1 MRDSFVFYRSFY
13 EAMHDLSDEDKGKCF
28 ETLANYAINGVEP
41 DDMEPVVRLFFV
53 MAKPQIDKNN
63 QRFENGKNGGRP
75 NNQTETKQKPKNNQT
90 ETKLEPNVNVNVN
103 VLKEKDTLKSIQKE
117 KTQNFKKPTVEE
129 IDTYCRE
136 SKHYVDVG
144 RFYDFYESK
153 GWKVGKSPMKDWRA
167 AVRNWARSETP
178 APASYENI
186 ASEPTPEQIAEAD
199 LMRRRVELTEQL
211 QRQRIEAKYGRIE

>member
-13 EAMHDLSDEDKGKCF
+13 EALLGMSSDNQGDC
-28 ETLANYAINGVEP
+28 LMAVANYAINGVEP
-41 DDMEPVVRLFFV
+41 EVLTPEVRMFFTLV
-53 MAKPQIDKNN
+53 KPKIDKNN
-63 QRFENGKNGGRP
+63 QKCENGKNGGRRKNQTETEIKP
-75 NNQTETKQKPKNNQT
+75 NNNQTETETEASDNQ
-90 ETKLEPNVNVNVN
+90 N
-103 VLKEKDTLKSIQKE
+103 SQKE
-117 KTQNFKKPTVEE
+117 KEKTPPYPQENKNKNIYTPIIPEGIIPPKEKNFKKPTIEE

-178 APASYENI
+178 APVSRKTADDDDAAYW
-186 ASEPTPEQIAEAD
+186 AE
-199 LMRRRVELTEQL
+199 LERRVAENDYE
-211 QRQRIEAKYGRIE
+211 